1 MKKVLIV
8 DDNEE
13 ISDVVAIILRD
24 AGYEVLCHP
33 TGNQLVSTVLSID
46 PDLILMDIML
56 GKYDGRKLCDELK
69 NNQETAHIPIL
80 LVSGA
85 HDLHS
90 QRNQADGFVAKPFE
104 IDYLLHRVATTI
116 N

>member
-8 DDNEE
+8 DDNEDV
-13 ISDVVAIILRD
+13 SDLIATILRE
-24 AGYEVLCHP
+24 AGYDVNWHSS
-33 TGNQLVSTVLSID
+33 GNHLISTVITIN

-56 GKYDGRKLCDELK
+56 GKHDGRKLCDELK
-69 NNQETAHIPIL
+69 NNEETAHIPIL
-80 LVSGA
+80 LVSAA

-90 QRNQADGFVAKPFE
+90 QRNQADGFVAKPFDIE
-104 IDYLLHRVATTI
+104 YLLHRVASTI

>member
-8 DDNEE
+8 DDNEDV
-13 ISDVVAIILRD
+13 SDVIAIVLRE
-24 AGYEVLCHP
+24 AGYDVHCHP
-33 TGNQLVSTVLSID
+33 SGNHLRSTVLTIN

-56 GKYDGRKLCDELK
+56 GKHDGRELCDQLK
-69 NNQETAHIPIL
+69 NNEETSHIPIL
-80 LVSGA
+80 LISAA

-90 QRNQADGFVAKPFE
+90 QRNQADGFVSKPFDIE
-104 IDYLLHRVATTI
+104 YLLHRVARTI

>member
-8 DDNEE
+8 DDNHE
-13 ISDVVAIILRD
+13 ISDVLTLILRE
-24 AGYEVLCHP
+24 AGYDVESHS
-33 TGNQLVSTVLSID
+33 TGDNLESTVLTSN

-69 NNQETAHIPIL
+69 NNKETAHIPIL
-80 LVSGA
+80 LVSAA

-90 QRNQADGFVAKPFE
+90 QRNKADGFVAKPFDIE
-104 IDYLLHRVATTI
+104 YLLHRVARTI